1 MSPRRAHGSL
11 ESSVLQLLWAQD
23 APQTGR
29 QIRDALAVDGDQ
41 LAATTVL
48 TVLARLE
55 KKNLVERD
63 PATKAYQATK
73 ADPVETADSMTEVLG
88 RSSDRTAV
96 LQRFTGALGADDLH
110 VLLAALDG
118 AALGEAGIGG
128 GVDRANVMGESV
140 A

>member
-11 ESSVLQLLWAQD
+11 EASVVQLLWAQD

-29 QIRDALAVDGDQ
+29 QIRDALAEDGDP
-41 LAATTVL
+41 LASTTVL

-55 KKNLVERD
+55 KKGLVERD
-63 PATKAYQATK
+63 PVSKAYQATK

-96 LQRFTGALGADDLH
+96 LQRFTGALGAEDLQD
-110 VLLAALDG
+110 LRAALNG
-118 AALGEAGIGG
+118 AGMSGT
-128 GVDRANVMGESV
+128 GVDRAE

>member
-11 ESSVLQLLWAQD
+11 EASVLQLLWTKG

-29 QIRDALAVDGDQ
+29 QIRDALAEDGDP
-41 LAATTVL
+41 LASTTVL

-55 KKNLVERD
+55 KKGLVERD
-63 PATKAYQATK
+63 PALKAYQATK

-110 VLLAALDG
+110 VLRAALNG
-118 AALGEAGIGG
+118 AGMGG
-128 GVDRANVMGESV
+128 TGVDRAN

>member
-11 ESSVLQLLWAQD
+11 EASVLQLLWAQD

-29 QIRDALAVDGDQ
+29 QIRDTLAEDGDP
-41 LAATTVL
+41 LASTTVL

-55 KKNLVERD
+55 KKGLVERD

-73 ADPVETADSMTEVLG
+73 ADPVETAESMTEVLG

-110 VLLAALDG
+110 VLRAALDG
-118 AALGEAGIGG
+118 AAFGDAGIGG
-128 GVDRANVMGESV
+128 GVDRATV
-140 A
+140 

>member
-11 ESSVLQLLWAQD
+11 EAGVLQLLWAQG

-29 QIRDALAVDGDQ
+29 QIRDTLAEDGDP
-41 LAATTVL
+41 LASTTVL

-55 KKNLVERD
+55 KKGLVERD
-63 PATKAYQATK
+63 PVSKAYQATK

-96 LQRFTGALGADDLH
+96 LQRFTGALGVEDLH
-110 VLLAALDG
+110 VLRVALNAAGTNAAGLD
-118 AALGEAGIGG
+118 
-128 GVDRANVMGESV
+128 RRNV
-140 A
+140 